1 MKITLMDY
9 TKDAVEKLIF
19 TKRTR
24 LNMTPDSWREV
35 VDLSPEEKE
44 IELNYVLTTIGSSLE
59 FVDYMFLISGVSR
72 AFTHQLVRHRV
83 GVAFA
88 QQAQRVV
95 NMTDFDY
102 IETGLCKDN
111 PVYHEAMER
120 ISYSYQDLLAQGVS
134 PQDARGVLP
143 TNIATNI
150 VMKINLRSLMA
161 MAEVRL
167 CYRAQGEYQ
176 SVMKAMAEEV
186 LAVHPWL
193 KKKLQPCCIQHGYCL
208 FPRFLDC
215 PMKEAYPG
223 ELTPIP
229 ESRINDMIHFYDNL
243 GVVEFQP
250 TGKR

>member
-24 LNMTPDSWREV
+24 LNMTPDSWKEV

-102 IETGLCKDN
+102 IETGLCKGN
-111 PVYHEAMER
+111 PIYLEAMER
-120 ISYSYQDLLAQGVS
+120 ISDSYHDLLEQGVA

-223 ELTPIP
+223 ELTPIS
-229 ESRINDMIHFYDNL
+229 ESQIRDMIHFYDNL